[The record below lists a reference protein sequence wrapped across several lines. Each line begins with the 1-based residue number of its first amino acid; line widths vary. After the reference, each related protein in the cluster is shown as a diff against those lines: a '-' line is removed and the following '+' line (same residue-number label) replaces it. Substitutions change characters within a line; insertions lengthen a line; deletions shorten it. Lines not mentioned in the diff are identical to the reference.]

1 MVLELYQNAS
11 DPRRVDKTDYLT
23 LLKTVQNIKP
33 FDSVGVLN
41 AKFLLNYDGD
51 VFNSNYCHCLETGRY
66 YYIKEINVTTG
77 NRIIIDCVVD
87 VLHTFRNSIKS
98 SPAWVELSSK
108 NYDVEQDFLNN
119 EYPFREDFETVG
131 LDFPDNHFT
140 QNGQNCVYMIFSP

>member
-11 DPRRVDKTDYLT
+11 VPKRVDKSEYLT

-66 YYIKEINVTTG
+66 YYIKEITVTTG

-87 VLHTFRNSIKS
+87 VLNTFRNSIKNS
-98 SPAWVELSSK
+98 KISSK

-131 LDFPDNHFT
+131 LDFPNNHFT
-140 QNGQNCVYMIFSP
+140 QSGENCVYMVFAP